1 MKGEIVVPLKFV
13 CADIA
18 SVSAD
23 AIVSPCSPHPII
35 TESLNGSIYRTAGDV
50 LLAAR
55 KEIGALPFGHSAVS
69 PAFGLCARY
78 VIHVAVPLWQG
89 GIYEEINT
97 LRHCYETIFLHASRL
112 ALTSLAIP
120 LLGYGTQGFPYEI
133 ARNVFFDALINTKDI
148 QDIQIY
154 LVSAQ
159 SHLLER
165 SENWQDISDYVSC
178 LFSPT
183 NHIDPSAPTNTPRI
197 NESAAVYRPQSS
209 YDRELTSLLSN
220 REKSFSA
227 ALLTYIK
234 ERELK
239 EPTVYKKA
247 NIDRKLFSKIKT
259 NPNYQPTKATALAFA
274 IALEL
279 TLSETN
285 EFLRTAGYTLT
296 YSSKFDIII
305 EYFILKQIYDIFT
318 INEALFAFGEP
329 SLGSF

>member
-1 MKGEIVVPLKFV
+1 MPLKFV
-13 CADIA
+13 SADI
-18 SVSAD
+18 VSMAAD
-23 AIVSPCSPHPII
+23 AIISPCSPHPII
-35 TESLNGSIYRTAGDV
+35 TESLNGSIYHTAGDS

-69 PAFGLCARY
+69 PAFNLPAQY

-89 GIYEEINT
+89 GMYEEISV

-133 ARNVFFDALINTKDI
+133 AREVFLDTLINVKDI
-148 QDIQIY
+148 QDIHIY
-154 LVSAQ
+154 LVTTQ
-159 SHLLER
+159 SHLLEQTKSR
-165 SENWQDISDYVSC
+165 QDISDYVAC
-178 LFSPT
+178 LFSPS
-183 NHIDPSAPTNTPRI
+183 NNIEPSAHTDTLRI
-197 NESAAVYRPQSS
+197 NESATAYQPLSS
-209 YDRELTSLLSN
+209 YDKDLTSRLSH

-227 ALLTYIK
+227 TLLSYIK
-234 ERELK
+234 DRGLK
-239 EPTVYKKA
+239 EPVVYKKA

-279 TLSETN
+279 TLPETN

-305 EYFILKQIYDIFT
+305 EYFILKQVYDIFT
-318 INEALFAFGEP
+318 INETLFSFGEP